1 MHELIKNLFMILKV
15 KHVGNIHKRF
25 KQVLKIWIL
34 IINAFLYFYYTFL
47 RLCIKVGRGQGD
59 GDVGTRV
66 WGLGT

>member
-34 IINAFLYFYYTFL
+34 IIDAFLYFYYTFL
-47 RLCIKVGRGQGD
+47 IRSSVVK
-59 GDVGTRV
+59 RV
-66 WGLGT
+66 LSC

>member
-15 KHVGNIHKRF
+15 KLVGNIHKRF

-47 RLCIKVGRGQGD
+47 IRSSVVK
-59 GDVGTRV
+59 RV
-66 WGLGT
+66 LSC

>member
-47 RLCIKVGRGQGD
+47 IRSSVVK
-59 GDVGTRV
+59 RV
-66 WGLGT
+66 LSC